1 MSAENTEPVAVSQ
14 PAPDAAPAA
23 VAPTPQ
29 PEAQPA
35 TEPAASSAPEAAPAA
50 APAVTEEKE
59 EAKPEEP
66 VAAEPEAPT
75 EKKDEPVEEPQ
86 NALTKKFTDAEWKAV
101 KELRAKLPEVFAKAY
116 PDASPAPTSI
126 TLWGVPLSTEPH
138 AKASVILAKF
148 ARARNLDVA
157 QAEEM
162 LVATLRWRDEIKIDE
177 VLKEEFDA
185 DVFGKLGKVFGKD
198 KEGHPVTYNLYGA
211 VKDMKAVFGD
221 VQQFIRWRVQFMEQ
235 SIELLDFETVDQMVQ
250 IHDYE
255 GVSIT
260 QRDASQK
267 AAAKE
272 ATSIFQNHYPEFLSR
287 KFFINVPT
295 LLTWIFWLF
304 KPLISAATLAKMSV
318 VGSGAKTIGAELSQV
333 IDVKEL
339 PKRYGGEA
347 EGFASD

>member
-1 MSAENTEPVAVSQ
+1 MSTEPVSA
-14 PAPDAAPAA
+14 PAPATDAAPSE
-23 VAPTPQ
+23 PT
-29 PEAQPA
+29 
-35 TEPAASSAPEAAPAA
+35 PAA
-50 APAVTEEKE
+50 APHIGLEPAAAASAAAAESAEDAPAPAVASEAPTETK
-59 EAKPEEP
+59 
-66 VAAEPEAPT
+66 AAEPEGAAAAA
-75 EKKDEPVEEPQ
+75 EEPEAEEPQ
-86 NALTKKFTDAEWKAV
+86 NALTRKFTDAEWKAV

-116 PDASPAPTSI
+116 PDVSPAPTSI
-126 TLWGVPLSTEPH
+126 ELWGVTLSTAPG

-148 ARARNLDVA
+148 ARARELNVA

-162 LVATLRWRDEIKIDE
+162 LVATLRWRDELKIDE
-177 VLKEEFDA
+177 VLKEEFDQ
-185 DVFGKLGKVFGKD
+185 DVFGRLGKVFGKD
-198 KEGHPVTYNLYGA
+198 KEGRPVTYNLYGA

-221 VQQFIRWRVQFMEQ
+221 VQKFIRWRVQFMEE
-235 SIELLDFETVDQMVQ
+235 SIKLLDFETVDQMVQ

-272 ATSIFQNHYPEFLSR
+272 ATNIFQNHYPEFLSR

-295 LLTWIFWLF
+295 LLTWIFWIF

-318 VGSGAKTIGAELSQV
+318 VGTGAKAISAELSQV

-339 PKRYGGEA
+339 PTRYGGQA
-347 EGFASD
+347 EGFN